1 MSVQYFIE
9 LLGGLALFLYGME
22 MMSGG
27 LELVAGDRLRV
38 VIEKMTSNFF
48 KAILVGAFV
57 TAIIQSSSATTVMVV
72 GFVNAGLM
80 TIYQAVGIIMGANI
94 GTTVTG
100 QLVALNVSQIA
111 PIIAFVG
118 FLQNT
123 FSSKK
128 KIKYV
133 GQAVMGLGFLF
144 MGMEFMSK
152 AMEPLREYPGFI
164 TLMTKF
170 ENPILGVLAGTTIT
184 AIIQSSSASLGIL
197 QAVANQGVIPLR
209 SSMYIVFGFNIGT
222 CITSVLSSIGS
233 SKNAK
238 RTALVHVLFNIIGTI
253 IFVLVAFLIPIDQI
267 VTSFSR
273 DVPAAQIANLHTLF
287 NIATSIILFPFSRK
301 LADLSFKLI
310 PGVDKEQEEMS
321 LQFINKH
328 IVKDASATFT
338 DIRAEINRML
348 ELINQNYKEAMALL
362 YKFDEDIY
370 DEIFHREQ
378 VINYL
383 NKEISAF
390 IIDSLGLS
398 MNEETSS
405 HFASYLRISRDM
417 ERIGDHS
424 KNIADVAK
432 LKHEEKMIFTDDA
445 VKELDG
451 LNNIILKMFDAII
464 GDIDS
469 VGIVKQMRDSNE
481 EIQKDVNI
489 YRNNHML
496 RMRDRSCD
504 PESGLI
510 FEKTLTAME
519 RISSYISNAAKFAIW
534 FAKNLENNR
543 SF

>member
-128 KIKYV
+128 KIKYI

-233 SKNAK
+233 SKNAR

-287 NIATSIILFPFSRK
+287 NIATSVLLFPFSRK
-301 LADLSFKLI
+301 LADLSFRLI

-328 IVKDASATFT
+328 VVKDASATFT

-496 RMRDRSCD
+496 RMRDKSCD

-534 FAKNLENNR
+534 FAKNLENDR
-543 SF
+543 YF

>member
-128 KIKYV
+128 KIKYI

-233 SKNAK
+233 SKNAR